1 MCIDVKIVISRP
13 PPWRSVRAGAV
24 VCLLCRGMI
33 SFKAGD
39 SARFRSH
46 LQHEHEAYFGLD
58 VLLALSFV
66 REDER

>member
-1 MCIDVKIVISRP
+1 M
-13 PPWRSVRAGAV
+13 

-39 SARFRSH
+39 AARFRNH

>member
-1 MCIDVKIVISRP
+1 MEE
-13 PPWRSVRAGAV
+13 RAGAV

-39 SARFRSH
+39 AARFRSH

-66 REDER
+66 MEDER

>member
-1 MCIDVKIVISRP
+1 MERE
-13 PPWRSVRAGAV
+13 GTV

-39 SARFRSH
+39 KARFESH

-66 REDER
+66 REDERWEIMQ